1 MTPLQQKAKE
11 LLETGTVDVLVAWR
25 LDAESGHVKPHVFRK
40 GDKIEELVFDD
51 RSVHNLVTFLGD
63 MTGRHNRVGVVL
75 KGCDGRALVTLLAEK
90 RLKRESVYALAV
102 ACDGV
107 KIDGPK
113 GHDPNSADGIRSCPD
128 KCTDCATH
136 VSPIADTVIGEAG
149 PATKPEYRAL
159 EDIEKMTSEERWQ
172 FFARQFERC
181 NRCYACR
188 QACPM
193 CYCETC
199 IAEQT
204 EPVWIDASTKLS
216 ANTMWQLSRA
226 YHLAGRCADCG
237 ECERVCPERIPL
249 RLLNLALEKGVV
261 ELFGVR
267 PGTVPDA
274 LPPLI
279 DPKPDDTDA
288 FLEGRR

>member
-1 MTPLQQKAKE
+1 MTPLQQKAQE
-11 LLETGTVDVLVAWR
+11 LLATGTVDVLVAWR
-25 LDAESGHVKPHVFRK
+25 FDAESGQVKPHVFRK

-51 RSVHNLVTFLGD
+51 RSIHNLVTFLGD
-63 MTGRHNRVGVVL
+63 MTARHSRVGVVL

-107 KIDGPK
+107 KIEGK
-113 GHDPNSADGIRSCPD
+113 VAA
-128 KCTDCATH
+128 KCADCATH
-136 VSPIADTVIGEAG
+136 MSPVADAVIGEPG
-149 PATKPEYRAL
+149 PAAKPEYKSL
-159 EDIEKMTSEERWQ
+159 EYIEKMTPDERWQ

-181 NRCYACR
+181 NRCYSCR

-216 ANTMWQLSRA
+216 ANTMWHLSRA

-249 RLLNLALEKGVV
+249 RLLNMALEKGVV

-274 LPPLI
+274 PPPLI
-279 DPKPDDTDA
+279 DPKPEDTDG